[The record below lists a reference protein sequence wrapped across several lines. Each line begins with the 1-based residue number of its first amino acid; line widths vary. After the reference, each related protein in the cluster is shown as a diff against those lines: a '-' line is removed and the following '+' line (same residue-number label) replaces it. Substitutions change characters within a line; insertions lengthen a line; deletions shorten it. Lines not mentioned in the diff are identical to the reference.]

1 MSPAPW
7 ALRPRSG
14 ARQRPVESSAAAAHP
29 HHGPGARRAPKL
41 SAAASRLEKRRRR
54 RRAGP
59 APLSRL
65 AALQTPLRVV
75 PGSPAAAGWEVHH
88 GLGALPEAASSQPA
102 CGAGRAL
109 GSPNRPPPP
118 APARPFSPRRGGG
131 NRGTCCAAP
140 ARERPLQPSRA
151 AAAARTDA
159 RAGRGTPRPPQD
171 LRRRAGVPKESAL
184 GGGSEGTR
192 SSSNLKSHRHKGPHP
207 GHTGSP

>member
-1 MSPAPW
+1 MSPAHTRALGTAAPLGRPAEAGRVLSRCGSSAPRPGCPPSSE
-7 ALRPRSG
+7 ALRCCEPAG
-14 ARQRPVESSAAAAHP
+14 EEEEAAP
-29 HHGPGARRAPKL
+29 
-41 SAAASRLEKRRRR
+41 

-65 AALQTPLRVV
+65 AALWTPQRVV

-140 ARERPLQPSRA
+140 AR
-151 AAAARTDA
+151 
-159 RAGRGTPRPPQD
+159 
-171 LRRRAGVPKESAL
+171 
-184 GGGSEGTR
+184 
-192 SSSNLKSHRHKGPHP
+192 
-207 GHTGSP
+207 